1 MGPVTG
7 VRLSLWRTA
16 VVFRVVAAVFDLFLI
31 LRWHDLYARPLI
43 AWLTAAGIV
52 VVTGAVAAIGGRGYG
67 ERIWFVAAD
76 LAVTIVLTLVS
87 IPAQTHAQ
95 SRGTMPTLTTVW
107 AAGPVIEAGLLLG
120 SLGGIV
126 AALAQFAST
135 VAVRQGYDGHTIGNG
150 VLLVIVGGI
159 AGYVLA
165 WTVQAEAEREQL
177 ATLAE
182 RDRLARSIHDGVLQ
196 VLALVHRKAVDAGGD
211 WAELGVAAAQQ
222 EAALRGLITSRP
234 RHETSPGERDLAAEL
249 TRFRAATV
257 TVSVPAQ
264 PILLPAGD
272 ADELLAAIEAA
283 LHNVVQH
290 AGPHAKAW
298 VFAEQLDA
306 SLLITVRDDGR
317 GMAAG
322 TLEQAAANGRIGV
335 ASSIRGRVKDLGGR
349 TRIVSSPDAGTE
361 IELELPY
368 RTRRK
373 T

>member
-7 VRLSLWRTA
+7 VRLSLWRAA

-31 LRWHDLYARPLI
+31 VKWHGLYARPAI
-43 AWLTAAGIV
+43 AWIAAGGIV
-52 VVTGAVAAIGGRGYG
+52 VVTALVAGVGGRGYG
-67 ERIWFVAAD
+67 ARIWFVAAD
-76 LAVTIVLTLVS
+76 LVVTIGLTVLS

-95 SRGTMPTLTTVW
+95 AHGNMPTLTTVW

-135 VAVRQGYDGHTIGNG
+135 VAVRAGYDGHTIGNG
-150 VLLVIVGGI
+150 VLLLIVGGI
-159 AGYVLA
+159 SGYVLA
-165 WTVQAEAEREQL
+165 WTVQAEEEREQL

-196 VLALVHRKAVDAGGD
+196 VLALVHRKATEAGGE
-211 WAELGVAAAQQ
+211 WAELGQAAAEQ
-222 EAALRGLITSRP
+222 EAALRGLITSRR
-234 RHETSPGERDLAAEL
+234 RHDTDAGDRDLAVEL
-249 TRFRAATV
+249 TRFRSATV
-257 TVSVPAQ
+257 TVSVPAH
-264 PILLPAGD
+264 PIPLPAGD
-272 ADELLAAIEAA
+272 AEELLASIEAA
-283 LHNVVQH
+283 LHNVSQH
-290 AGPHAKAW
+290 AGPQALAW
-298 VFAEQLDA
+298 VFAEQLETT
-306 SLLITVRDDGR
+306 LLITVRDDGR

-335 ASSIRGRVKDLGGR
+335 ASSIRGRIEDLGGR

-373 T
+373 S